1 MDIQRIL
8 IIEDSVDL
16 QFELKEI
23 LQKKFSITGAL
34 TAAAAIEAL
43 NANQYSLILIDI
55 GLPDDD
61 GFTLLSKIR
70 LIENAKLTPV
80 FFLTGRDNV
89 QDKVNAFSMG
99 ADDYLV
105 KPFNPRE
112 LEARIEA
119 KMLKLLAQPIQGD
132 SFVSGNFR
140 VAPGLQ
146 KVEILA
152 DETGVLTPERIL
164 NLTSI
169 EFRLLF
175 FLLKNENRS
184 LTRKEI
190 LKVVWGES
198 LPGTDRTVDTHVY
211 TLRQKLGSLARC
223 IKSVPKT
230 GYRFSQKDVFR
241 AKKTA

>member
-23 LQKKFSITGAL
+23 LQKKFSITGVL
-34 TAAAAIEAL
+34 TAAAALDAL
-43 NANQYSLILIDI
+43 NASQYSLILIDV
-55 GLPDDD
+55 GLPDED
-61 GFTLLSKIR
+61 GFTLLGKIR
-70 LIENAKLTPV
+70 QIDTAKLTPV

-112 LEARIEA
+112 LEARVEA

-132 SFVSGNFR
+132 SFVCGNFR

-146 KVEILA
+146 KVEVLA
-152 DETGVLTPERIL
+152 DETGHLTPERNM

-175 FLLKNENRS
+175 YFLKNEDKN
-184 LTRKEI
+184 LPRKEI

-223 IKSVPKT
+223 VKSVPKV
-230 GYRFSQKDVFR
+230 GYRFSQKDVSR
-241 AKKTA
+241 AKKTG